1 MRLFLCVNI
10 ASKLDINYI
19 KMYNNIFKLYFSLMN
34 KNESKLNELS
44 LRLNK
49 LIRNQQFFNTEIQQ
63 IKKEISDLKDA
74 SVTEEISVESK
85 VIVPK
90 VELLEDEYSQ
100 IQPKE
105 PKAKTEIIKP
115 VIFDMLPKNKDDW
128 ESFIGG
134 NLINKIGILIT
145 VIGIAI
151 GAKYSIN
158 KGWVTPLMRIII
170 GYLCGGALL
179 GFAFKLKPKYK
190 TFSAV
195 LLSGAIAVLYF
206 ITFFAYSEY
215 GLIPQ
220 VFAFTL
226 MTITTAFAVFSA
238 LKYDEKI
245 IATLGLVGAYAIP
258 FLLSDGSG
266 KVVVLFSYVALV
278 NIGILVVAYK
288 KYWKLLYYLAFGFTW
303 LIFLSWFNIDY
314 KTDAHFGLGLL
325 FATLFFLLFYITFLI
340 YKLQRKELF
349 VTTDV
354 LLVIANSFVYYFIGY
369 AILNGAENSEPY
381 LGLFTVFNALVH
393 FVIGVYIFKQKS
405 QEKGLFY
412 LVLGMVLVFLTIAI
426 PVQLD
431 GNWVTV
437 LWTGEAVLLFWIGRT
452 KNIFMYEKMAYPLF
466 FIAFFS
472 LLEDWSSG
480 YPSYYHDDKIMT
492 IINTQFLTS
501 ILFVGGFSY
510 ATWLF
515 FRQQKAAVK
524 KSRMT
529 TIVTVALPSIV
540 TIASYFAFKLEINN
554 YFNNLVSS
562 SSVNLGNGLG
572 GNINNR
578 NLRYFETIWVLNYTL
593 VFVCLFSLF
602 SIVKLKKIIT
612 NTISLVLTGI
622 GILMFLTVGLY
633 TLSEL
638 REAYILDDSEYF
650 TVSQFYI
657 SIRYLTYLFVGGL
670 VYVLLKYM
678 KPLAQFKII
687 KQFIDLF
694 LHLALL
700 WVVTSELIHW
710 LDLSGSKSQYKLG
723 VSILWGVY
731 ALVFICIGLWK
742 KRKLLRFGA
751 MALFAVTLL
760 KLFFYDIAHLSTLSK
775 TIVLILLG
783 VLLLIIS
790 FLYNKFKDRL
800 EVGNNTI
807 DNVKTEKEGE

>member
-1 MRLFLCVNI
+1 
-10 ASKLDINYI
+10 
-19 KMYNNIFKLYFSLMN
+19 MN
-34 KNESKLNELS
+34 KYENNLNELS

-63 IKKEISDLKDA
+63 LKKEISALKNA
-74 SVTEEISVESK
+74 SATEESSVESK
-85 VIVPK
+85 EIITK
-90 VELLEDEYSQ
+90 VEQSANDYSRV
-100 IQPKE
+100 QPKE
-105 PKAKTEIIKP
+105 QKVKTEIKKLS
-115 VIFDMLPKNKDDW
+115 IFNVLPTNKDDW

-145 VIGIAI
+145 VVGIAI
-151 GAKYSIN
+151 GAKYSID
-158 KGWVTPLMRIII
+158 KGWVTPLMRIIL
-170 GYLCGGALL
+170 GYISGGTLL

-206 ITFFAYSEY
+206 ITFFAYDEY
-215 GLIPQ
+215 QLLPQ
-220 VFAFTL
+220 VLAFLL
-226 MTITTAFAVFSA
+226 MTVTTAFAVFSA

-245 IATLGLVGAYAIP
+245 IAILGLVGSYAVP

-266 KVVVLFSYVALV
+266 KVAVLFSYVTLV

-303 LIFLSWFNIDY
+303 LIFLSWFHMDY
-314 KTDAHFGLGLL
+314 KSDSHFGLGLL
-325 FATLFFLLFYITFLI
+325 FSTIFFLLFYATFLI

-354 LLVIANSFVYYFIGY
+354 FLVIANSFLYYFIGY
-369 AILNGAENSEPY
+369 AILNSTENSEPY

-393 FVIGVYIFKQKS
+393 FVIGAYIFKQKS

-412 LVLGMVLVFLTIAI
+412 LILGMVLVFLTIAI

-431 GNWVTV
+431 GYWVTL

-480 YPSYYHDDKIMT
+480 YPSYYIDDKITT
-492 IINTQFLTS
+492 ILNTQFLTS
-501 ILFVGGFSY
+501 ILFVVGFSY
-510 ATWLF
+510 VTWLF
-515 FRQQKAAVK
+515 FTKSKENTQK
-524 KSRMT
+524 SWMT
-529 TIVTVALPSIV
+529 NIVAIALPSILA
-540 TIASYFAFKLEINN
+540 IATYFAFKLEINN
-554 YFNNLVSS
+554 YFNNLLSFS
-562 SSVNLGNGLG
+562 KINLGNEIG
-572 GNINNR
+572 GKIYNY
-578 NLRYFETIWVLNYTL
+578 NLRDFETIWVLNYSL
-593 VFVCLFSLF
+593 IFVSLISLF
-602 SIVKLKKIIT
+602 SVFKLKTLIT
-612 NTISLVLTGI
+612 NTISLIVIGI
-622 GILMFLTVGLY
+622 GILLFLTVGLY

-638 REAYILDDSEYF
+638 REAYILDDSKYF

-657 SIRYLTYLFVGGL
+657 SIRYVTYLFVGVL
-670 VYVLLKYM
+670 VYVLLKYL
-678 KPLAQFKII
+678 KPLVQFNAI
-687 KQFIDLF
+687 KRYVDLF

-723 VSILWGVY
+723 VSVLWGVY

-751 MALFAVTLL
+751 ISLFAVTLL

-783 VLLLIIS
+783 VFLLIIS

-800 EVGNNTI
+800 EVEHNTV
-807 DNVKTEKEGE
+807 DNVK

>member
-1 MRLFLCVNI
+1 MD
-10 ASKLDINYI
+10 KYED
-19 KMYNNIFKLYFSLMN
+19 
-34 KNESKLNELS
+34 KLNELT

-49 LIRNQQFFNTEIQQ
+49 LIRNQQFFNTEIQEL
-63 IKKEISDLKDA
+63 KKEISALKST

-85 VIVPK
+85 EIMPK
-90 VELLEDEYSQ
+90 VDQLANDYSRA
-100 IQPKE
+100 QPKVQE
-105 PKAKTEIIKP
+105 TKTEIIKP
-115 VIFDMLPKNKDDW
+115 SIFDLLPTNKDDW

-145 VIGIAI
+145 VVGIAI
-151 GAKYSIN
+151 GAKYSID
-158 KGWVTPLMRIII
+158 KGWVTPLMRIIL
-170 GYLCGGALL
+170 GYICGGTLL
-179 GFAFKLKPKYK
+179 GFAYKLKPKYK

-215 GLIPQ
+215 QLLPQ
-220 VFAFTL
+220 VLAFGL
-226 MTITTAFAVFSA
+226 MTMTTAFAVFSA

-245 IATLGLVGAYAIP
+245 IAILGLVGAYAVP

-266 KVVVLFSYVALV
+266 KVAVLFSYVTLV

-303 LIFLSWFNIDY
+303 LIFLSWFHMDY
-314 KTDAHFGLGLL
+314 KSDSHFGLGLL
-325 FATLFFLLFYITFLI
+325 FSTIFFLLFYATFLI

-354 LLVIANSFVYYFIGY
+354 FLVIANSFLYYFIGY
-369 AILNGAENSEPY
+369 AILNSTENSEPY

-393 FVIGVYIFKQKS
+393 FVIGAYIFKQKS

-412 LVLGMVLVFLTIAI
+412 LILGMVLVFLTIAI

-431 GNWVTV
+431 GYWVTL

-480 YPSYYHDDKIMT
+480 YPSYYIDDKITT
-492 IINTQFLTS
+492 ILNTQFLTS
-501 ILFVGGFSY
+501 ILFVVGFSY
-510 ATWLF
+510 VTWLF
-515 FRQQKAAVK
+515 FTKSKENTQK
-524 KSRMT
+524 SWMT
-529 TIVTVALPSIV
+529 NIVAIALPSILA
-540 TIASYFAFKLEINN
+540 IATYFAFKLEINN
-554 YFNNLVSS
+554 YFNNLLSFS
-562 SSVNLGNGLG
+562 KINLGNEIG
-572 GNINNR
+572 GKIYNY
-578 NLRYFETIWVLNYTL
+578 NLRDFETIWVLNYSL
-593 VFVCLFSLF
+593 IFVSLISLF
-602 SIVKLKKIIT
+602 SVFKLKTLIT
-612 NTISLVLTGI
+612 NTISLIVIGI
-622 GILMFLTVGLY
+622 GILLFLTVGLY

-638 REAYILDDSEYF
+638 REAYILDDSKYF

-657 SIRYLTYLFVGGL
+657 SIRYVTYLFVGVL
-670 VYVLLKYM
+670 VYVLLKYL
-678 KPLAQFKII
+678 KPLVQFNAI
-687 KQFIDLF
+687 KRYVDLF

-723 VSILWGVY
+723 VSVLWGVY

-751 MALFAVTLL
+751 ISLFAVTLL

-783 VLLLIIS
+783 VFLLIIS

-800 EVGNNTI
+800 EVEHNTV
-807 DNVKTEKEGE
+807 DNVK

>member
-1 MRLFLCVNI
+1 MDNYEN
-10 ASKLDINYI
+10 KLT
-19 KMYNNIFKLYFSLMN
+19 
-34 KNESKLNELS
+34 ELS

-63 IKKEISDLKDA
+63 LKQEIFELKNA
-74 SVTEEISVESK
+74 SITEDIPVESK
-85 VIVPK
+85 VIKPLVEQSRK
-90 VELLEDEYSQ
+90 VYIAADPEE
-100 IQPKE
+100 K
-105 PKAKTEIIKP
+105 IIKKEAIKSS
-115 VIFDMLPKNKDDW
+115 VFDFLPKNKGDW

-134 NLINKIGILIT
+134 NIINKIGILIT

-151 GAKYSIN
+151 GAKYSID

-170 GYLCGGALL
+170 GYLCGGTLL

-206 ITFFAYSEY
+206 ITFFAYNEY
-215 GLIPQ
+215 ELLPQ
-220 VFAFTL
+220 SLAFAL
-226 MTITTAFAVFSA
+226 MTLTTAFAVFTA
-238 LKYDEKI
+238 IKYNEKI
-245 IATLGLVGAYAIP
+245 IAILGLVGAYAVP
-258 FLLSDGSG
+258 FLLSNESG
-266 KVVVLFSYVALV
+266 KVAVLFSYVTLV

-288 KYWKLLYYLAFGFTW
+288 KYWKLLYYIAFGFTW
-303 LIFLSWFNIDY
+303 LIFLSWFNLDY
-314 KTDAHFGLGLL
+314 KTGSHFSLGLL
-325 FATLFFLLFYITFLI
+325 FSTIFFLLFYATFLI

-349 VTTDV
+349 VATDV
-354 LLVIANSFVYYFIGY
+354 FLVIANSFLYYFVGY
-369 AILNGAENSEPY
+369 AILYGAENSEPY

-393 FVIGVYIFKQKS
+393 FVIGAYIFKQKS

-431 GNWVTV
+431 GGWVTV

-480 YPSYYHDDKIMT
+480 YSSYYNDDKITT

-501 ILFVGGFSY
+501 ILFIGGFSY
-510 ATWLF
+510 ITWLF
-515 FRQQKAAVK
+515 FTKSKEHAK
-524 KSRMT
+524 KSWMT
-529 TIVTVALPSIV
+529 NVVAIALPSIL

-554 YFNNLVSS
+554 YFNNLLSDS
-562 SSVNLGNGLG
+562 KISLGSESGGSVNNY
-572 GNINNR
+572 
-578 NLRYFETIWVLNYTL
+578 NLRYFETIWELNYTL
-593 VFVCLFSLF
+593 IFVSLVSLF
-602 SIVKLKKIIT
+602 SVIKLKKAVT
-612 NTISLVLTGI
+612 NLISLVLIGI

-657 SIRYLTYLFVGGL
+657 SIRYVTYLFVGAL
-670 VYVLLKYM
+670 VYVLLKYL
-678 KPLAQFKII
+678 KPLAQFNMI
-687 KQFIDLF
+687 KPFIDLF

-700 WVVTSELIHW
+700 WLVTSELIHW
-710 LDLSGSKSQYKLG
+710 LDLSGSENQYKLG
-723 VSILWGVY
+723 VSILWGIY

-751 MALFAVTLL
+751 MALFAATLL
-760 KLFFYDIAHLSTLSK
+760 KLFFYDIAHLSTISK

-783 VLLLIIS
+783 VLLLLIS

-800 EVGNNTI
+800 EVENNTV
-807 DNVKTEKEGE
+807 DDVK

>member
-1 MRLFLCVNI
+1 MNI
-10 ASKLDINYI
+10 
-19 KMYNNIFKLYFSLMN
+19 
-34 KNESKLNELS
+34 NESKLNELS

-63 IKKEISDLKDA
+63 LKKEIYALKSI
-74 SVTEEISVESK
+74 SVIEEIPIESK
-85 VIVPK
+85 ETKSVVTQSGS
-90 VELLEDEYSQ
+90 VYSE
-100 IQPKE
+100 IQQKE
-105 PKAKTEIIKP
+105 QVVKAEIIKP
-115 VIFDMLPKNKDDW
+115 SIFDILPKNKYDW

-151 GAKYSIN
+151 GAKYSID

-206 ITFFAYSEY
+206 ITFFAYSLY
-215 GLIPQ
+215 NLLPQ
-220 VFAFTL
+220 LFAFAL
-226 MTITTAFAVFSA
+226 MTITTAFAVISA
-238 LKYDEKI
+238 IKYNEKT
-245 IATLGLVGAYAIP
+245 IAILGLVGAYAVP

-266 KVVVLFSYVALV
+266 KVAVLFSYVTLV

-288 KYWKLLYYLAFGFTW
+288 KYWKLLYYIAFGFTW

-314 KTDAHFGLGLL
+314 KSDSHFGLGLF
-325 FATLFFLLFYITFLI
+325 FATVFFLLFYATFLI

-354 LLVIANSFVYYFIGY
+354 FLVIANSFLYYFIGY
-369 AILNGAENSEPY
+369 AILNGTENCEPY

-393 FVIGVYIFKQKS
+393 FVIGAYIFKQKS

-431 GNWVTV
+431 GNWVTI
-437 LWTGEAVLLFWIGRT
+437 LWTAEAVLLFWIGRV

-466 FIAFFS
+466 FIGFFS
-472 LLEDWSSG
+472 LLEDWAST
-480 YPSYYHDDKIMT
+480 YKSYYIDDNIYP
-492 IINTQFLTS
+492 ILNTQFLTS
-501 ILFVGGFSY
+501 LLFIIGFSY
-510 ATWLF
+510 LNWLF
-515 FRQQKAAVK
+515 FTKAK
-524 KSRMT
+524 KHSQKSRMT
-529 TIVTVALPSIV
+529 NIVTIALPSIL
-540 TIASYFAFKLEINN
+540 TIATYFSFKLEIHN
-554 YFNNLVSS
+554 YFNNLIYS
-562 SSVNLGNGLG
+562 SSVSTGNEAVG
-572 GNINNR
+572 IAR
-578 NLRYFETIWVLNYTL
+578 NYDLRYFETIWVLNYSL
-593 VFVCLFSLF
+593 LFVSLASLF
-602 SIVKLKKIIT
+602 SVIKLKTLVT
-612 NTISLVLTGI
+612 NTISLVSVGI
-622 GILMFLTVGLY
+622 GILLFLTVGLY

-638 REAYILDDSEYF
+638 RDSYILDNSKYF
-650 TVSQFYI
+650 TVSQFFI
-657 SIRYLTYLFVGGL
+657 SIRYITFLFVSGL
-670 VYVLLKYM
+670 VCVLLKYL
-678 KPLAQFKII
+678 KPLTQFSALIHI
-687 KQFIDLF
+687 IDLF

-710 LDLSGSKSQYKLG
+710 LDLSGSESQYKLG
-723 VSILWGVY
+723 ISILWGVY

-751 MALFAVTLL
+751 IALFTVTLL
-760 KLFFYDIAHLSTLSK
+760 KLFLYDIAHLSTISK
-775 TIVLILLG
+775 TIVFILLG

-800 EVGNNTI
+800 EVEPI
-807 DNVKTEKEGE
+807 SVDDI